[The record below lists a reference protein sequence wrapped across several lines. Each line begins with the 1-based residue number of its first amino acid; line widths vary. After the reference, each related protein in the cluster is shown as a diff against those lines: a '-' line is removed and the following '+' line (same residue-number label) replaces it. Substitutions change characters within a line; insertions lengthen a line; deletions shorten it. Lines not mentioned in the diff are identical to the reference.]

1 MDNKPRGEILKE
13 LENSKKTIAELKA
26 TLKANE
32 EHNKELLTYERL
44 LSQSAMELVEI
55 GSQVD
60 IHEFT
65 AQKIEII
72 FPESLI
78 LVTSYD
84 RESGLFGLASLKGL
98 KSKHLKL
105 VNRVLGDDFFDIK
118 ADYKDFD
125 EVLQKCL
132 YTRNFK
138 EMGRGLYAAT
148 GQVFPQRVCL
158 MVEKILG
165 IQKTYGMGM
174 MWDNRLYGAV
184 AIFSRGEVV
193 LDKKDIVETLINMV
207 SVALQRRNAEDEIK
221 KALDEKELLM
231 KEIHHRSKNNLSI
244 ISSLLNIQSRYAT
257 DQHAQKVLKNS
268 QDRARCMALIHDK
281 LYNSQDL
288 KNIDFANYL
297 RNLTQNLFYSYVDRS
312 QSIKLNLNIEETHL
326 DIDTAVPLGLMV
338 NELITN
344 CIKYAFPDG
353 NSGEINLEFY
363 SENEEYILGISD
375 NGVGIPEDFDFH
387 NSNTLGLQIVT
398 RLTNQ
403 LKGEMEID
411 TSNGTQ
417 FRLTFREQNFD

>member
-1 MDNKPRGEILKE
+1 MVNKSRGEILKE
-13 LENSKKTIAELKA
+13 LENSKKTIEELKA

-32 EHNKELLTYERL
+32 EYNKELLTNERL
-44 LSQSAMELVEI
+44 LSRSAMELVEI

-60 IHEFT
+60 LYELT
-65 AQKIEII
+65 AQKMEII
-72 FPESLI
+72 FPESII

-84 RESGLFGLASLKGL
+84 PKTGLFGLASLKGL

-105 VNRVLGDDFFDIK
+105 VNRIMGDFLDIK

-148 GQVFPQRVCL
+148 GQVFPQRVCQ
-158 MVEKILG
+158 MVEKTVG
-165 IQKTYGMGM
+165 VQKTYGMGLL
-174 MWDNRLYGAV
+174 WDNQLYGAV
-184 AIFSRGEVV
+184 AIFSRGEPV

-207 SVALQRRNAEDEIK
+207 SVALQRRNAENEIK

-297 RNLTQNLFYSYVDRS
+297 RNLTQNLFYSYIGSS
-312 QSIKLNLNIEETHL
+312 QSIKLNLNIEETQL

-353 NSGEINLEFY
+353 NRGEINLEFY
-363 SENEEYILGISD
+363 SENEEYVLGISD
-375 NGVGIPEDFDFH
+375 NGVGIPDDYDLY
-387 NSNTLGLQIVT
+387 NSDTLGLQIVT
-398 RLTNQ
+398 RLANQ
-403 LKGEMEID
+403 IKGELEID

-417 FRLTFREQNFD
+417 FRLTFREQNYD